1 MKKDFLSEMQPSEKV
16 SGRLSDDP
24 EDNFLP
30 KTIFLA

>member
-24 EDNFLP
+24 EDNSYTQNNF
-30 KTIFLA
+30 F